1 MKALI
6 IAGKYSQDIEVYYPL
21 YRMQEEG
28 WEVDIATKGKLEVS
42 GVYGMPIRP
51 TCHLPPSES
60 LLRKTMLYQV
70 IILTGGA
77 RALEYLR
84 QENDLLL
91 YLYGYH
97 HLGGIIGSVCH
108 GTQLLISA
116 GLCKGRKISGY
127 YSIKDDII
135 NAGGE
140 FVDAPFVTDDRIVTS
155 PHYKYL
161 GPWMKEVIRLVKHL

>member
-1 MKALI
+1 MKALV

-28 WEVDIATKGKLEVS
+28 WTVDI
-42 GVYGMPIRP
+42 GVRGNQETVGIYGMPIRP
-51 TCHLPPSES
+51 TTDIPDILQANY
-60 LLRKTMLYQV
+60 KV
-70 IILTGGA
+70 VILTGGA

-84 QENDLLL
+84 QDQRLLTAL
-91 YLYGYH
+91 TWFH
-97 HLGGIIGSVCH
+97 QWGGVIGSMCH
-108 GTQLLISA
+108 GSQLLISA

-140 FVDAPFVTDDRIVTS
+140 FVDAPTVSYDRIVSS
-155 PHYKYL
+155 PHYRYL
-161 GPWMKEVIRLVKHL
+161 GQFMKEVINQANHHA